1 MQISINRGIARH
13 IAESFLMKGGMPE
26 TDASIVADVLL
37 EAELRGRK
45 THGFIRLPGIKNRYE
60 KEERSEI
67 QVDREIGQSIR
78 VNGGNHP
85 GYLVAYRAM
94 ELAIDSAKQTGTCI
108 VGVYNT
114 SHCGMAGYYVDMAR
128 KENLIGILFAD
139 CLPRITPAG
148 GTEAI
153 LGTNPIAVGIPS
165 NTVPLLFDMSTA
177 AITNGELLVAM
188 QERISISEGL
198 AFNAEGESTTFAAEA
213 LKGSVRPFG
222 GHKGFGLALITQIL
236 AGALVNAATVPPPG
250 TNYGLL
256 LIVLDPSVF
265 VPLEQFKNEVDS
277 LIERIKANRREAGVE
292 EILIPG
298 ERAYRQREKNLMSGI
313 CLDETLVQQL
323 T

>member
-1 MQISINRGIARH
+1 MSA
-13 IAESFLMKGGMPE
+13 
-26 TDASIVADVLL
+26 TDAAIIADILL
-37 EAELRGRK
+37 EAELRSRK

-60 KEERSEI
+60 KGERAEI
-67 QVDREIGQSIR
+67 QVDRKIGQSIR
-78 VNGGNHP
+78 VDGGNHP

-94 ELAIDSAKQTGTCI
+94 ELAIESATQTGTCI

-139 CLPRITPAG
+139 CLPRITPEG

-153 LGTNPIAVGIPS
+153 LGTNPIAIGIPS

-188 QERISISEGL
+188 QERKSILENVAFNSEG
-198 AFNAEGESTTFAAEA
+198 EPTTFAAEA

-236 AGALVNAATVPPPG
+236 AGALVNAATIPPPG

-277 LIERIKANRREAGVE
+277 LIDRIKANRREVGVE

-313 CLDETLVQQL
+313 RLDETLVQQL